1 MSEFVDKKGRV
12 VLKGVFQEF
21 DKWNRCRSRFYY
33 TEEEFQEQLEELK
46 HKILMEDRIK
56 KINKIC
62 QKN

>member
-33 TEEEFQEQLEELK
+33 TEEEYLK
-46 HKILMEDRIK
+46 HKMLMEDRIK

>member
-33 TEEEFQEQLEELK
+33 TEEEELT
-46 HKILMEDRIK
+46 HKMLMEDRIK